1 MNYAHFI
8 IYFKVTFGKFAKKHY
23 ICAVKYNL
31 RMKEILYIGSKE
43 LDFVRSLK
51 EEDGFFFCEDFLMAY
66 RTLRPLL
73 KMATGPFHSNEM
85 RMLRV
90 TSGEARYMVN
100 LVAYDISRG
109 NILLMPANS
118 LIEVVWY
125 SDDFNAQFIL
135 FANDVKVDDMGR
147 LVSLSP
153 REYERT
159 GLYFEL
165 IWNTVKLGGFR
176 KDVLRHLCD
185 TLVADIKQI
194 DLNDTTNSGKDEQF
208 MKFVTLVNKHSQQ
221 ERSLDFYADK
231 LAMTSHYLSAYIR
244 RASGRTF
251 TQWINFSLLQKIRT
265 QLCYTNK
272 RISEISLEMGFEN
285 SSDFSRFFKKQ
296 TGMTPNE
303 YRNSK

>member
-1 MNYAHFI
+1 
-8 IYFKVTFGKFAKKHY
+8 
-23 ICAVKYNL
+23 
-31 RMKEILYIGSKE
+31 MKEILYIGSKE

-51 EEDGFFFCEDFLMAY
+51 EEDGFFYCEDFLMAY
-66 RTLRPLL
+66 RTIRPLL

-90 TSGEARYMVN
+90 TNGEARYMVN
-100 LVAYDISRG
+100 LVDYDIKRG
-109 NILLMPANS
+109 DILLMPANS

-135 FANDVKVDDMGR
+135 FSTDVEVLDMGR
-147 LVSLSP
+147 HITLQSRDFDRS
-153 REYERT
+153 

-165 IWNTVKLGGFR
+165 IWETVKLGGFR
-176 KDVLRHLCD
+176 RDVLRSLCD
-185 TLVADIKQI
+185 TLVADVKEI
-194 DLNDTTNSGKDEQF
+194 DMNATGESKRDVQF
-208 MKFVTLVNKHSQQ
+208 MKFVTLVNQNSQK
-221 ERSLDFYADK
+221 ERALDFYADK
-231 LAMTSHYLSAYIR
+231 LAMTGHYLSAYIR
-244 RASGRTF
+244 RVSGRTF

-265 QLCYTNK
+265 QLCYTDK
-272 RISEISLEMGFEN
+272 RINEISLEMGFEN

>member
-1 MNYAHFI
+1 
-8 IYFKVTFGKFAKKHY
+8 
-23 ICAVKYNL
+23 
-31 RMKEILYIGSKE
+31 MKEILYIGSKE

-66 RTLRPLL
+66 RTIRPLL

-90 TSGEARYMVN
+90 TNGEARYMVN
-100 LVAYDISRG
+100 LVDYDIKRG
-109 NILLMPANS
+109 DILLMPANS

-135 FANDVKVDDMGR
+135 FSTDVEVLDMGR
-147 LVSLSP
+147 HITLQSRDFDRS
-153 REYERT
+153 

-165 IWNTVKLGGFR
+165 IWETVKLGGFR
-176 KDVLRHLCD
+176 RDVLRSLCD
-185 TLVADIKQI
+185 TLVADVKEI
-194 DLNDTTNSGKDEQF
+194 DMNATGESKRDVQF
-208 MKFVTLVNKHSQQ
+208 MKFVTLVNQNSQK
-221 ERSLDFYADK
+221 ERALDFYADK
-231 LAMTSHYLSAYIR
+231 LAMTGHYLSAYIR
-244 RASGRTF
+244 RVSGRTF

-265 QLCYTNK
+265 QLCYTDK
-272 RISEISLEMGFEN
+272 RINEISLEMGFEN

>member
-1 MNYAHFI
+1 
-8 IYFKVTFGKFAKKHY
+8 
-23 ICAVKYNL
+23 
-31 RMKEILYIGSKE
+31 MKEILYIGSKE

-66 RTLRPLL
+66 RTIRPLL

-90 TSGEARYMVN
+90 TNGEARYMVN
-100 LVAYDISRG
+100 LVDYDIKRG
-109 NILLMPANS
+109 DILLMPANS

-135 FANDVKVDDMGR
+135 FSTDVEVLDMGR
-147 LVSLSP
+147 HITLQSRDFDRS
-153 REYERT
+153 

-165 IWNTVKLGGFR
+165 IWETVKLGGFR
-176 KDVLRHLCD
+176 RDVLRNLCD
-185 TLVADIKQI
+185 TLVADIKEV
-194 DLNDTTNSGKDEQF
+194 DMNVTGESKRDVQF
-208 MKFVTLVNKHSQQ
+208 MKFVTLVNQNSQK
-221 ERSLDFYADK
+221 ERALDFYADK
-231 LAMTSHYLSAYIR
+231 LAMTGHYLSAYIR
-244 RASGRTF
+244 RVSGRTF

-265 QLCYTNK
+265 QLCYTDK
-272 RISEISLEMGFEN
+272 RINEISLEMGFEN

>member
-1 MNYAHFI
+1 
-8 IYFKVTFGKFAKKHY
+8 
-23 ICAVKYNL
+23 
-31 RMKEILYIGSKE
+31 MKEILYIGSKE

-51 EEDGFFFCEDFLMAY
+51 EEDGFFYCEDFLMAY
-66 RTLRPLL
+66 RTIRPLL

-90 TSGEARYMVN
+90 TNGEARYMVN
-100 LVAYDISRG
+100 LVDYDIKRG
-109 NILLMPANS
+109 DILLMPANS

-135 FANDVKVDDMGR
+135 FSTDVEVLDMGR
-147 LVSLSP
+147 HITLQP
-153 REYERT
+153 RDFDRS

-165 IWNTVKLGGFR
+165 IWETVKLGGFR
-176 KDVLRHLCD
+176 RDVLRSLCD
-185 TLVADIKQI
+185 TLVADVKEI
-194 DLNDTTNSGKDEQF
+194 DMNATGESKRDVQF
-208 MKFVTLVNKHSQQ
+208 MKFVTLVNQNSQK
-221 ERSLDFYADK
+221 ERALDFYADK
-231 LAMTSHYLSAYIR
+231 LAMTGHYLSAYIR
-244 RASGRTF
+244 RVSGRTF

-265 QLCYTNK
+265 QLCYTDK
-272 RISEISLEMGFEN
+272 RINEISLEMGFEN